1 MRLSRKAL
9 IAFFALGFVSLFA
22 DITYE
27 GARSVIG
34 SYLEVLEASSLI
46 VGLVS
51 VGDLVGY
58 LTRGLGGYIAGYSK
72 SSGVYWGLVFA
83 GYSINLFAVPALAF
97 VGRWDLAFMLMI
109 LERVG
114 KGLRAPARDTILA
127 EVTEG
132 IGKGKGF
139 ALHEVMDQI
148 GAVAGPIFVGWSLYT
163 YEGDYSI
170 AFKMLFI
177 PAILALVMLTV
188 AFLNHRRVRA
198 VEETRKKEK
207 MPLGKAFWA
216 YTLSMGLLAAG
227 FIHWA
232 LVAYHVKL
240 TGIISDHDIAYIYTV
255 AMLVDAFV
263 ALPAG
268 FLYDRIGP
276 KTLVVAPPLA
286 AIAVAYFLRA
296 DGLASCLAA
305 SALWGALMGIYETNM
320 RVTVADV
327 VPKHARAYA
336 YGMYGMTFGLAW
348 AAGNGLMGFMYGTV
362 PEAIIPYVLVMQGA
376 SMVSLLFFLK
386 LFNQKD
392 TVSE

>member
-9 IAFFALGFVSLFA
+9 IAFLALGFVSLFA

-34 SYLEVLEASSLI
+34 SYLEVLEASSVV

-51 VGDLVGY
+51 IGDLVGY
-58 LTRGLGGYIAGYSK
+58 LTRGLGGYIAAYSR
-72 SSGVYWGLVFA
+72 SSKVYWGLVFA

-97 VGRWDLAFMLMI
+97 VGRWDLAFTLVI

-139 ALHEVMDQI
+139 ALHEVMDQT
-148 GAVAGPIFVGWSLYT
+148 GAVAGPAFVGWSLYT
-163 YEGDYSI
+163 YGGDYGA

-177 PAILALVMLTV
+177 PATLALVMLTV
-188 AFLNHRRVRA
+188 AFVNHRHVKA
-198 VEETRKKEK
+198 VEESRRKEK
-207 MPLGKAFWA
+207 IPLGKTFWA

-232 LVAYHVKL
+232 LVAYHVKHS
-240 TGIISDHDIAYIYTV
+240 GIISDHDIAYIYTV
-255 AMLVDAFV
+255 AMLVDAVV

-276 KTLVVAPPLA
+276 KTLVIAPPLA
-286 AIAVAYFLRA
+286 AAAAIQILRA
-296 DGLASCLAA
+296 EGLISCLTAA
-305 SALWGALMGIYETNM
+305 AVWGALMGIYETNM

-348 AAGNGLMGFMYGTV
+348 AAGNGLMGLMYGTV
-362 PEAIIPYVLVMQGA
+362 PEVIIPYILATQMA
-376 SMVSLLFFLK
+376 SMAGLAVFLK
-386 LFNQKD
+386 LFGQGKV
-392 TVSE
+392 TG